1 MENIENKSIYEVLK
15 ERDLIKQIA
24 FEDEFIELSKN
35 KKTFVYLGI
44 DPTADSI
51 HIGHFIPLM
60 MMSYFQ
66 KCGHTPVILVGGGTA
81 LIGDP
86 SGKTDMRKML
96 TKEDIQNNVNSI
108 KKQIEK
114 FVSFEGDNAAIIVNN
129 ADWILDLNYMDF
141 IRTYG
146 VHFNINRM
154 LAAECFKQRM
164 EKGLTFFEL
173 NYMLMQSYDFLHL
186 FETKNCQVEI
196 GGDDQWSNMLAG
208 VDLIRK
214 IHKKGSFCLTCP
226 LLLNAD
232 GVKMGK
238 TVNGALWLDSKKTSP
253 YEFYQYWRNIRD
265 SEVYDVLRMLTYIP
279 MDEVKRLS
287 SLEGEKIN
295 EAKKIAAFE
304 ITKLIH
310 GEEEA
315 LKAKESAEALF
326 EKDKN
331 SANMPTFDASSLF
344 ANNDNITLIDILVES
359 KTVSSKSQA
368 RTLIEQGG
376 ISINDE
382 KITDTKYILK
392 KSEFEDNFFILKK
405 GKKTFIKLHSK
416 FKEVATL
423 LLLYYCY
430 SCIIML

>member
-1 MENIENKSIYEVLK
+1 MDTNNLTNKSIYDVLK

-24 FEDEFIELSKN
+24 FEDEFIQLAKT

-60 MMSYFQ
+60 IMSYFQ

-96 TKEDIQNNVNSI
+96 TKEDIENNVECI
-108 KKQIEK
+108 KKQVAK
-114 FVSFEGDNAAIIVNN
+114 FVSFEGENAAIIVNN

-146 VHFNINRM
+146 IHFNVNRM
-154 LAAECFKQRM
+154 LSAECFKQRM

-186 FETKNCQVEI
+186 FETQKCQIEI

-238 TVNGALWLDSKKTSP
+238 TVNGALWLDPKKTSP

-265 SEVYDVLRMLTYIP
+265 NEVYDVLRMLTYLP

-315 LKAKESAEALF
+315 IKAKESAEALF
-326 EKDKN
+326 ENQKN
-331 SANMPTFDASSLF
+331 SNNMPEFNISNELLS
-344 ANNDNITLIDILVES
+344 NNEIPIIDILINS
-359 KTVSSKSQA
+359 KLAPSKGQA
-368 RTLIEQGG
+368 RILIEQGG

-382 KITDTKYILK
+382 KITDTKYIINK
-392 KSEFEDNFFILKK
+392 NDFDGYFILKK
-405 GKKTFIKLHSK
+405 GKKTFIK
-416 FKEVATL
+416 
-423 LLLYYCY
+423 
-430 SCIIML
+430 IIF

>member
-1 MENIENKSIYEVLK
+1 MENIKNKSIYEVLK

-344 ANNDNITLIDILVES
+344 TNNDNITLIDILVES

-405 GKKTFIKLHSK
+405 GKKTFIKIT
-416 FKEVATL
+416 F
-423 LLLYYCY
+423 
-430 SCIIML
+430 

>member
-1 MENIENKSIYEVLK
+1 MENIKNKSIYEVLK

-214 IHKKGSFCLTCP
+214 IHRKGSFCLTCP

-344 ANNDNITLIDILVES
+344 TNNDNITLIDILVES

-392 KSEFEDNFFILKK
+392 KAEFEDNFFILKK
-405 GKKTFIKLHSK
+405 GKKTFIKIT
-416 FKEVATL
+416 F
-423 LLLYYCY
+423 
-430 SCIIML
+430 

>member
-196 GGDDQWSNMLAG
+196 GGNDQWSNMLAG

-344 ANNDNITLIDILVES
+344 TNNDNITLIDILVES

-392 KSEFEDNFFILKK
+392 KSEF
-405 GKKTFIKLHSK
+405 
-416 FKEVATL
+416 
-423 LLLYYCY
+423 
-430 SCIIML
+430 

>member
-1 MENIENKSIYEVLK
+1 MDNIENKSIYEVLK

-24 FEDEFIELSKN
+24 FEDEFIELSKD

-66 KCGHTPVILVGGGTA
+66 KCGHTPIILVGGGTA

-287 SLEGEKIN
+287 SLDGEKIN

-344 ANNDNITLIDILVES
+344 TNNDNITLIDILVES

-405 GKKTFIKLHSK
+405 GKKTFIKIT
-416 FKEVATL
+416 F
-423 LLLYYCY
+423 
-430 SCIIML
+430 

>member
-1 MENIENKSIYEVLK
+1 MENTENKSIYEVLK

-214 IHKKGSFCLTCP
+214 THKKGSFCLTCP

-344 ANNDNITLIDILVES
+344 TNNDNITLIDILVES

-405 GKKTFIKLHSK
+405 GKKTFIKIT
-416 FKEVATL
+416 F
-423 LLLYYCY
+423 
-430 SCIIML
+430 

>member
-1 MENIENKSIYEVLK
+1 MDNIENKSIYEVLK

-326 EKDKN
+326 EKDKS

-344 ANNDNITLIDILVES
+344 TNNDNITLIDILVES

-405 GKKTFIKLHSK
+405 GKKTFIKIT
-416 FKEVATL
+416 F
-423 LLLYYCY
+423 
-430 SCIIML
+430 

>member
-1 MENIENKSIYEVLK
+1 MNTDNLNNKSIYDILK

-24 FEDEFIELSKN
+24 FEDEFIELVN
-35 KKTFVYLGI
+35 KEKTFVYLGI

-96 TKEDIQNNVNSI
+96 TKEDINNNVEKI
-108 KKQIEK
+108 KKQVAK
-114 FVSFEGDNAAIIVNN
+114 FVSFEGENAAIIVDN
-129 ADWILDLNYMDF
+129 ADWIMDLNYMEF

-154 LAAECFKQRM
+154 LSAECFKQRM

-186 FETKNCQVEI
+186 FETKKCQVEI
-196 GGDDQWSNMLAG
+196 GGNDQWSNMLAG

-232 GVKMGK
+232 GIKMGK
-238 TVNGALWLDSKKTSP
+238 TVNGALWLDPKKTSP

-265 SEVYDVLRMLTYIP
+265 SEVYDVLRMLTYLP

-310 GEEEA
+310 GEDEA
-315 LKAKESAEALF
+315 IKAKESAEALF
-326 EKDKN
+326 EDKDK
-331 SANMPTFDASSLF
+331 SDNMPTFNISSEMLS
-344 ANNDNITLIDILVES
+344 NNEIPLLNVLVDS
-359 KTVSSKSQA
+359 KLAPSKGQA
-368 RTLIEQGG
+368 RILIEQGG

-382 KITDTKYILK
+382 KITDTKYLVNK
-392 KSEFEDNFFILKK
+392 NNFNDGYFILKK
-405 GKKTFIKLHSK
+405 GKKIYIKVVLP
-416 FKEVATL
+416 
-423 LLLYYCY
+423 
-430 SCIIML
+430 

>member
-344 ANNDNITLIDILVES
+344 ENNDNITLIDILVES

-392 KSEFEDNFFILKK
+392 KSEFDDNFFILKK
-405 GKKTFIKLHSK
+405 GKKTFIKIT
-416 FKEVATL
+416 F
-423 LLLYYCY
+423 
-430 SCIIML
+430 

>member
-1 MENIENKSIYEVLK
+1 MDNIENKSIYEVLK

-24 FEDEFIELSKN
+24 FEDEFIELSKD

-405 GKKTFIKLHSK
+405 GKKTFIKIT
-416 FKEVATL
+416 F
-423 LLLYYCY
+423 
-430 SCIIML
+430 

>member
-1 MENIENKSIYEVLK
+1 MDNIENKSIYEVLK

-114 FVSFEGDNAAIIVNN
+114 FISFEGDNAAIIVNN

-326 EKDKN
+326 EKNKN

-344 ANNDNITLIDILVES
+344 TNNDNITLIDILVES

-405 GKKTFIKLHSK
+405 GKKTFIKIT
-416 FKEVATL
+416 F
-423 LLLYYCY
+423 
-430 SCIIML
+430 